1 MTNEPVV
8 DTSNVEVMKRRLV
21 LYDKIKSTKFNKLT
35 IKQGDVNVKFNLKKD
50 LLDQNVDIPEK
61 VLCMLENYEVKSV
74 KQNDM
79 HDENESTASTSPLPP
94 TDTPIKASLSNVS
107 NSETQVTLNKE
118 ISSPSTKR
126 VRFDLQNES
135 HAFPSSLQ
143 NENKDLTEG
152 AIANKTKSS
161 IIISKITNK
170 EQLNAEKASLL
181 EESTK
186 ADKTNELNQQH
197 FICRLCR
204 LKCSNERALY
214 EHVARYVLDGFKR
227 LQSKGN
233 KKI

>member
-1 MTNEPVV
+1 MTNEPAV
-8 DTSNVEVMKRRLV
+8 DTSHVEVMKRRLV

-74 KQNDM
+74 KQNDS
-79 HDENESTASTSPLPP
+79 HDENESTASTSPLP
-94 TDTPIKASLSNVS
+94 TIDTPIKATLSNVP
-107 NSETQVTLNKE
+107 NSETQLTFNKE
-118 ISSPSTKR
+118 MPSPSTKR
-126 VRFDLQNES
+126 VRFDLNES
-135 HAFPSSLQ
+135 HAFPSS

-152 AIANKTKSS
+152 ATANKTKSS
-161 IIISKITNK
+161 IIITKLTNK
-170 EQLNAEKASLL
+170 EQLHAEKASLL

-186 ADKTNELNQQH
+186 ADKANEGNQQQ

-214 EHVARYVLDGFKR
+214 EHVAR
-227 LQSKGN
+227 
-233 KKI
+233 